1 VNGRSVEAAV
11 RADRSERLE
20 GALFDEYC
28 RATGRPLRRTRSLAR
43 CSPFGS

>member
-20 GALFDEYC
+20 GALTSGF
-28 RATGRPLRRTRSLAR
+28 LR
-43 CSPFGS
+43 CSQRRLLGL